1 MSNKITEDSVDAF
14 LARRP
19 FRRENMEVV
28 VKDNV
33 SYLYLHGNRIGIN
46 TNGMVSIS
54 TCGWETR
61 TTLMRLREVLR
72 RVSPQ
77 SRLYTKKFILYFD
90 DKEWNGNFKLIN
102 NTNESN

>member
-1 MSNKITEDSVDAF
+1 MSNKITNDSVDAF
-14 LARRP
+14 LKYQP
-19 FRRENMEVV
+19 FRRENMNVV

-33 SYLYLHGNRIGIN
+33 SYLFLHGNRIGVN
-46 TNGMVSIS
+46 ANGMVSIS

-77 SRLYTKKFILYFD
+77 SRLYTKRYILYLN
-90 DKEWNGNFKLIN
+90 DKEWNGNFTLIN
-102 NTNESN
+102 N